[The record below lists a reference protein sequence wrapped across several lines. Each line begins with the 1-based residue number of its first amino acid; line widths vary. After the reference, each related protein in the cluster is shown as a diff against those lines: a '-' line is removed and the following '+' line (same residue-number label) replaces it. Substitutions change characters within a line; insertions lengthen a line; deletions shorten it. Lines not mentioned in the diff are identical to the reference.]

1 MDRRE
6 LLKVAGL
13 GSVGLAALP
22 LTAGAAEAADGQP
35 SFHFVSLSM
44 ANTVDGVAHRFF
56 MGGDGQISAGN
67 VQGDGM
73 FFHADGN
80 TPPPRTLLE
89 WGSWKAK
96 RLIEYH
102 PIGTYGSQG
111 AGFLDMEIVLVRDFP
126 SRAVIPAMLEVVC
139 NSGFAGLSNPG
150 KEEGFY
156 LEIPGTIFVEGGAG
170 GRIEPAGLGV
180 STFSV
185 VNEHR
190 G

>member
-1 MDRRE
+1 MDRRQ
-6 LLKVAGL
+6 LLKAAGL
-13 GSVGLAALP
+13 GSFGLAALP

-44 ANTVDGVAHRFF
+44 ANTIDGIAHRFF
-56 MGGDGQISAGN
+56 MGGDGQISPGN
-67 VQGDGM
+67 VQANGM
-73 FFHADGN
+73 FFHADAN
-80 TPPPRTLLE
+80 TPPPRKLLA
-89 WGSWKAK
+89 WGSWKAR
-96 RLIEYH
+96 RLLEYH

-111 AGFLDMEIVLVRDFP
+111 AGSVDLEIDLVRDFP
-126 SRAVIPAMLEVVC
+126 SAAVIPATLEVVC

-156 LEIPGTIFVEGGAG
+156 LEIPGTIFVEDGAG
-170 GRIEPAGLGV
+170 GRFEPAGLGV

-190 G
+190 N

>member
-1 MDRRE
+1 MNRRKF
-6 LLKVAGL
+6 LTKAGV
-13 GSVGLAALP
+13 GSLALAALP
-22 LTAGAAEAADGQP
+22 ALATPALAAGHMG
-35 SFHFVSLSM
+35 FHFMSVSR
-44 ANTVDGVAHRFF
+44 AATVGGVAHALV
-56 MGGDGQISAGN
+56 MAGDGHFSSSQVVGGGIFNHVNDAAPGL
-67 VQGDGM
+67 
-73 FFHADGN
+73 
-80 TPPPRTLLE
+80 PKPLLAF
-89 WGSWKAK
+89 GSWKAK

-111 AGFLDMEIVLVRDFP
+111 AGFVDMEIVLVRDFP
-126 SRAVIPAMLEVVC
+126 SAAVIPAMLEVVC

-170 GRIEPAGLGV
+170 GRFEPAGLGI